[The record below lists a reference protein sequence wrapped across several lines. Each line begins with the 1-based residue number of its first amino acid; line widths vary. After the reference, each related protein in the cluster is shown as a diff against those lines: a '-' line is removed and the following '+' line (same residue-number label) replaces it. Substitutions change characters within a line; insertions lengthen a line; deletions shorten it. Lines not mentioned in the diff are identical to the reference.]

1 MSKLPPKKKAASKK
15 KRAAK
20 YEPKLK
26 VKGSWIDV
34 INAAVAPDPTPKK
47 KK

>member
-1 MSKLPPKKKAASKK
+1 MAKKKAKKAAK

-26 VKGSWIDV
+26 VGGKFIDV
-34 INAAVAPDPTPKK
+34 INAAVKK
-47 KK
+47 